1 MPRSWATQC
10 HRLHLCPGWC
20 RPWRHNVR
28 FVMQMILPAHPPPVG
43 PLMTLR
49 AGWRLGQANYMAPSP
64 PRPNNYT
71 ATCTE
76 RVANC
81 VTSCEGRAR
90 APLELMSFPQS
101 PWGRARA
108 RGCGMQALP
117 IPSPPWR
124 PAPGRVAGSARG
136 RQAVIKSQSS
146 PQTCLLLPSLASKP
160 HLVGRYGPA
169 LPGAIPLRLLHPRVT
184 FPGLPSCSQPQ
195 LAGRLA
201 VARSRR
207 QIWEILDHQSWQ
219 NPPGSLSPAP
229 TFHRGRKPKPRSVR
243 VPASSWPTL
252 SSIRLSFFVSFF
264 SLKAVLGPL
273 KALERPALGSNSPF
287 CFPAV

>member
-1 MPRSWATQC
+1 M
-10 HRLHLCPGWC
+10 CPGAGPHSGTSCPSALGALSC
-20 RPWRHNVR
+20 RCFAR
-28 FVMQMILPAHPPPVG
+28 PPPVG

-108 RGCGMQALP
+108 RGCGRQALP

-124 PAPGRVAGSARG
+124 PAPGRVAGCAGG
-136 RQAVIKSQSS
+136 REAVIKSQSS
-146 PQTCLLLPSLASKP
+146 PQTCLLLPSLAQSRTWSGTRGLAVSGTIP
-160 HLVGRYGPA
+160 HMPPSPQGGSGSFRLAFLPLA
-169 LPGAIPLRLLHPRVT
+169 LNGWQSGHGKEYKTRAGKSLTIRAGMNVQDPPVQLPLLIGARNQ
-184 FPGLPSCSQPQ
+184 GAGQGQ
-195 LAGRLA
+195 LA
-201 VARSRR
+201 S
-207 QIWEILDHQSWQ
+207 
-219 NPPGSLSPAP
+219 
-229 TFHRGRKPKPRSVR
+229 
-243 VPASSWPTL
+243 
-252 SSIRLSFFVSFF
+252 
-264 SLKAVLGPL
+264 
-273 KALERPALGSNSPF
+273 
-287 CFPAV
+287 